1 MYQRTHANEE
11 NARRYQNQNLN
22 QNRENSGGRPQYNRE
37 HEYGRKYTSKNRGPV
52 NSRFGGP
59 HRESSNMRRHSMAK
73 HYAPEKRKRL
83 TKPSKRSQPLLSKT
97 ITNEKHF
104 LLKTSSDESET
115 SRNNFRKTF
124 KVN

>member
-1 MYQRTHANEE
+1 M
-11 NARRYQNQNLN
+11 
-22 QNRENSGGRPQYNRE
+22 GGRPQYNQE
-37 HEYGRKYTSKNRGPV
+37 HEYGREYTSKNRGPV
-52 NSRFGGP
+52 NNRFGGQ
-59 HRESSNMRRHSMAK
+59 HRESSNMRRDYSMAK
-73 HYAPEKRKRL
+73 HYAPEERKRL
-83 TKPSKRSQPLLSKT
+83 TKPYSQPLLSKT